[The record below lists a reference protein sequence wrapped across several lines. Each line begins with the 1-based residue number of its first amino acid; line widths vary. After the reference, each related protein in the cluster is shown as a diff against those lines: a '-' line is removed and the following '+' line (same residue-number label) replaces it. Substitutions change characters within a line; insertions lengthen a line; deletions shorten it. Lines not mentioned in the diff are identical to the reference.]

1 MSVLG
6 PISTMQAA
14 GEASLLSTYDF
25 STGYTDAEVLSK
37 LTLVRASGAG
47 CFDEQGNYRVVGVN
61 EPVIG
66 FDTFS
71 KKNGLILD
79 PSATNGL
86 VVSASNPLGFNA
98 GNGIAFDTPVRGPD
112 GKLSAF
118 RVQGKKAGQP
128 PSVSNYTI
136 PAGAKGVS
144 LTGYVRHVPGGEA
157 LYKMTLRNQTSASN
171 FLSATLDL
179 TTGAVT
185 GNGTGQ
191 VVRAH
196 RFPNGWWEFVIER
209 DMTGLAEGDQ
219 VTAYMLHDGNR
230 GYLPIDLWYHQLEA
244 NPYATSLI
252 IPSSARATRTSI
264 LSGSAINM
272 AEEFANPGGLCQIIE
287 LSKRYLPGAAT
298 GYIGGYLNA
307 QRRAYVTFNATSQ
320 RMAMVAQYDNDRAA
334 TKTAPNNTFFARCGF
349 RFLAGKPIASCVNG
363 ALTTGAGGNLPE
375 GTAGIVNFLLGGANI
390 DGRTVLHWVKNFGQE
405 IDLAR
410 YTRI

>member
-25 STGYTDAEVLSK
+25 STGYAGADVLSK
-37 LTLVRASGAG
+37 LTLVRASDAG
-47 CFDEQGNYRVVGVN
+47 CFDDQGNYSVVGPN

-66 FDTFS
+66 FDTVS
-71 KKNGLILD
+71 RRNGLILD
-79 PSATNGL
+79 PSMTNAL

-98 GNGIAFDTPVRGPD
+98 GNGISFDTPVLAPD

-118 RVQGKKAGQP
+118 RVKGKKAGQP

-136 PAGAKGVS
+136 PVGAKGVS
-144 LTGYVRHVPGGEA
+144 LTGYVRPVPGGET
-157 LYKMTLRNQTSASN
+157 LYRMTLRNQTSAAN
-171 FLSATLDL
+171 FQSATLNL
-179 TTGAVT
+179 TTGEVT
-185 GNGTGQ
+185 GNGTAQ
-191 VVRAH
+191 AVRAH

-230 GYLPIDLWYHQLEA
+230 DYLPIDLWYHQLEA
-244 NPYATSLI
+244 SPYATSLI
-252 IPSSARATRTSI
+252 IPNSARATRASI
-264 LSGSAINM
+264 LSGSVISM
-272 AEEFANPGGLCQIIE
+272 AEEFANPGGLCQIVE

-334 TKTAPNNTFFARCGF
+334 TKTALNNTFFARCGF
-349 RFLAGKPIASCVNG
+349 RFLTGKPIASCING
-363 ALTTGAGGNLPE
+363 AFTTGTGGNLPE
-375 GTAGIVNFLLGGANI
+375 GPTGIVNFLLSGANI
-390 DGRTVLHWVKNFGQE
+390 DGRTVLHWVKNFGQD

-410 YTRI
+410 YTKI